1 MLLKRNKLK
10 ISEKLT
16 TPFRSSLSP
25 LQTPSSE
32 GGGGGGGGIEILIP
46 MSDSDENREIQM
58 KKCKKVRMLDLFWTT
73 VLLRRQILYR

>member
-32 GGGGGGGGIEILIP
+32 GGIEIVTP
-46 MSDSDENREIQM
+46 MSDSDE
-58 KKCKKVRMLDLFWTT
+58 KVQKTYFSEK
-73 VLLRRQILYR
+73 

>member
-32 GGGGGGGGIEILIP
+32 GGIEIVTP
-46 MSDSDENREIQM
+46 RSDSDENREIQM
-58 KKCKKVRMLDLFWTT
+58 KKCKKLTSVKSKDVRPFLNHSFT
-73 VLLRRQILYR
+73 

>member
-32 GGGGGGGGIEILIP
+32 GGGGRGIDILIP